1 MTAPVVVVR
10 DLEVEFPGD
19 PPVHAVRGVSFEV
32 RRGERVGIVG
42 ESGCGKS
49 VTAMSL
55 LGLVDPPGRITAG
68 SITVGGCD
76 VLTSTPAELRSLR
89 GSKIAMIFQD
99 PMTSLNPVFR
109 IGSQIA
115 SVLEHHGWDDRQRR
129 DARVVEL
136 LRAVGIPDPERR
148 IRAYPHELSGGM
160 RQRVMIAMAVAN
172 EPAVLVADEPTTAL
186 DVTVEAQI
194 VLLLEDLADRIGT
207 AVVFISHDL
216 RLVFELCDRV
226 LVFYAGRI
234 VEEGPVGDVFSNPR
248 HPYTR
253 ALLQLAFP
261 SRGEDGR
268 ASIPGSP
275 PDLARSI
282 VGCAFAPR
290 CGYRADLCV
299 EEPPLVGTS
308 IHRVACWLGERT

>member
-10 DLEVEFPGD
+10 DLAVEFPGD

-32 RRGERVGIVG
+32 QRGERLGIVG

-68 SITVGGCD
+68 SITVDGRNM
-76 VLTSTPAELRSLR
+76 LTSTPAELRALR
-89 GSKIAMIFQD
+89 GATIAMIFQD

-109 IGSQIA
+109 IGYQIA
-115 SVLEHHGWDDRQRR
+115 SVLEHHGWDDRRRR

-136 LRAVGIPDPERR
+136 LRAVGIPDAERR
-148 IRAYPHELSGGM
+148 VRAYPHELSGGM
-160 RQRVMIAMAVAN
+160 RQRVMIAMAIAN

-216 RLVFELCDRV
+216 RLVSELCDRV

-234 VEEGPVGDVFSNPR
+234 VEEGPIAEVFSNAR

-253 ALLQLAFP
+253 TLLELAFP
-261 SRGEDGR
+261 SQDDGVR
-268 ASIPGSP
+268 ASIPASSH
-275 PDLARSI
+275 DVARPME
-282 VGCAFAPR
+282 GCAFAPR
-290 CGYRADLCV
+290 CGYRTERCV

-308 IHRVACWLGERT
+308 THRAACWLEERA